1 MPEATDRL
9 LHLERQLPVPPAT
22 VFSAMTDP
30 DQLAKWWGPAGFA
43 VPELELDLR
52 AGGSYR
58 ITMQPPDA
66 EVFHLQGE
74 FTAVEPPERLAYT
87 FRWEEPDPDDVETEV
102 VISLRD
108 AEGGTELI
116 LDQGVFAT
124 DARLKLHHDGW
135 TEGLERLARLLQ
147 EA

>member
-1 MPEATDRL
+1 
-9 LHLERQLPVPPAT
+9 
-22 VFSAMTDP
+22 MTDP
-30 DQLAKWWGPAGFA
+30 DELAKWWGPAGFT

-52 AGGSYR
+52 AGGRYR

-74 FTAVEPPERLAYT
+74 FTQVEPPTRLAYT

-108 AEGGTELI
+108 VGGGTELI
-116 LDQGVFAT
+116 LDQGTFAT